1 MSNLFLS
8 SFPESLVESNHERLV
23 ISHKSIHFVRLWS
36 DAKEVIARILDI
48 TVKEIELKEF
58 FEGSFNIVFR
68 FQTATGDYAL
78 RVRIRESDFGFEKIA
93 KEPFAILVLQNPDL
107 SDREIGIAIQGLHQQ
122 KSCGFMEHPFVGKVY
137 YSNWSKQI
145 EVLPHTFCIYQWK
158 EGKPLYS
165 VPKSEYFEAAGKLL
179 AKFHQRTF
187 SSCYPTIIDIGAEQF
202 SLKDEI
208 LCTVTQQ
215 YKISLINGGSE
226 TVLNELIK
234 WINTYTSNLLPSYEA
249 VFCHYDFSGSNIVVD
264 EDQSAVFALDFDNWR
279 VSVCES
285 DFPKL
290 FHWTIIDPV
299 TGKRTASPERIED
312 FIRGYRTGGGAINE
326 RLLRLKEA
334 EWLLRVYAHSLLQER
349 TDPERYQ
356 QSSFPSSR
364 YYEQAI
370 SALLQ
375 TV

>member
-1 MSNLFLS
+1 MSNLFPS
-8 SFPESLVESNHERLV
+8 SFPKSLVKSDREGLV
-23 ISHKSIHFVRLWS
+23 ISHEPIWS
-36 DAKEVIARILDI
+36 NAKEIIAQVLDI

-68 FQTATGDYAL
+68 FHAATGDYAL

-93 KEPFAILVLQNPDL
+93 KESFAILAFQNPDF
-107 SDREIGIAIQGLHQQ
+107 SDQKIGSAIQYLYQQ

-137 YSNWSKQI
+137 YSNWSKKI
-145 EVLPHTFCIYQWK
+145 EMLPHTFCIYEWK

-165 VPKSEYFEAAGKLL
+165 VPKSKYFEAAGKLL
-179 AKFHQRTF
+179 AEFHQRTF
-187 SSCYPTIIDIGAEQF
+187 SSCYPTIIDIGAKPF

-208 LCTVTQQ
+208 LYIATQQ
-215 YKISLINGGSE
+215 YKTSLMNGGSE
-226 TVLNELIK
+226 AVLDKLIK
-234 WINTYTSNLLPSYEA
+234 WINTYTINLLPSYEA

-264 EDQSAVFALDFDNWR
+264 EDRSAVFALDFDNWR
-279 VSVCES
+279 VSVCET

-299 TGKRTASPERIED
+299 IGKRTSSPERIED
-312 FIRGYRTGGGAINE
+312 FMRGYRSGGGAINE
-326 RLLRLKEA
+326 QLLRLKEA
-334 EWLLRVYAHSLLQER
+334 EWLLRVYAHSLIQER
-349 TDPERYQ
+349 TDSERYQ
-356 QSSFPSSR
+356 QSSFPSSH

-370 SALLQ
+370 SNLLA